1 MQPLRLFAKENH
13 CKNVGFTATNL
24 FDGMKMV
31 MCSIFVYTYIHTYIH
46 IYIYYV
52 CIHRQTNIQ
61 TYNSVCA
68 YMYICTHNQPY
79 DMDLFENGL
88 DFSSAKKK

>member
-31 MCSIFVYTYIHTYIH
+31 MCSIFVETYIYIMCV
-46 IYIYYV
+46 YIG
-52 CIHRQTNIQ
+52 RQTYKH
-61 TYNSVCA
+61 TVVYVH
-68 YMYICTHNQPY
+68 ICIYAHITSHMIWFCLK
-79 DMDLFENGL
+79 MDWILR
-88 DFSSAKKK
+88 FSATKK